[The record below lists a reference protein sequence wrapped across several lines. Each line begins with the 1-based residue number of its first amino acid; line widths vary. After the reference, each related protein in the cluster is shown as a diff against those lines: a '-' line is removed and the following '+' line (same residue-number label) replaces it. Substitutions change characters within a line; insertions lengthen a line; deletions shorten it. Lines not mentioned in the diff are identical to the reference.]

1 MSFNGY
7 MHTSAAV
14 CIQSEI
20 WEGNCG
26 SYIVTI
32 FTISEFKKE
41 TNQNR
46 DVNDLCKDK
55 SKIGEKVQTS
65 WTVNISFYL

>member
-1 MSFNGY
+1 MGICTLLQLSVFC
-7 MHTSAAV
+7 H
-14 CIQSEI
+14 QSEI

-26 SYIVTI
+26 SYTVTI

-46 DVNDLCKDK
+46 DVNDLSKDK

-65 WTVNISFYL
+65 